1 MKTENGMVWSSQPET
16 GLRVYSSFLVC
27 ESVGFPKGF
36 SFLKIIFSRLILIAC
51 WLKRFYKFL
60 DSFIQSLCK
69 FDVVLPSLKKMV
81 LHSKMHFGYNSTQK
95 LLQNLESLEYLGPLE
110 MLPKLS
116 KGDIADLVTWVK
128 ENNWRT
134 VLHHNTRDEWISKLN
149 KNSYHCLD
157 KQILLVFCLVVQTH
171 SVIII
176 FERKK
181 IFT

>member
-1 MKTENGMVWSSQPET
+1 MWSGALNPKFDLDS
-16 GLRVYSSFLVC
+16 RIVYFLW
-27 ESVGFPKGF
+27 F
-36 SFLKIIFSRLILIAC
+36 SFLKMIFPRLTLISY
-51 WLKRFYKFL
+51 WLKRFYQFL

-95 LLQNLESLEYLGPLE
+95 LIQSIESLEYLGPLE

-134 VLHHNTRDEWISKLN
+134 VLHHNTRDEWIGNLN
-149 KNSYHCLD
+149 KSFPIVLIKTNLVF
-157 KQILLVFCLVVQTH
+157 ILLSCTNAFC
-171 SVIII
+171 SYN
-176 FERKK
+176 FWKK
-181 IFT
+181 KSKYIK